1 MGLLRDFLAVL
12 YLWRWAAAKYKADML
27 KQMLQRPTTAALFFR
42 ISSLLSEVKSLW
54 CAPVQDKK
62 QENNNK

>member
-12 YLWRWAAAKYKADML
+12 DLWRWAAAKYKADML

-54 CAPVQDKK
+54 CASAG
-62 QENNNK
+62 